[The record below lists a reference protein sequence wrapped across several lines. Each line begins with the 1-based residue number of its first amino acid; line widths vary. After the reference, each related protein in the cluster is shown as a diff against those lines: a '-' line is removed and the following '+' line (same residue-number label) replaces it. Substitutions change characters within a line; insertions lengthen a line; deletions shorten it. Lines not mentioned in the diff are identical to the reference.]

1 MAKCYRSQLIKEGV
15 LKETN
20 DTGDI
25 PLYLDVL
32 GGVETKKHVMGVPYT
47 GISAMTTYEEAEKI
61 LEEFY
66 GEDITKIRM
75 NYEGWFNG
83 GIYHDV
89 ADKINWLRKSEV
101 KKILNI

>member
-32 GGVETKKHVMGVPYT
+32 GGVETKKM
-47 GISAMTTYEEAEKI
+47 
-61 LEEFY
+61 
-66 GEDITKIRM
+66 
-75 NYEGWFNG
+75 
-83 GIYHDV
+83 
-89 ADKINWLRKSEV
+89 
-101 KKILNI
+101 